1 MLVIYKDTQH
11 CLSFTLK
18 LYKTYISILGQLYTP
33 TKTQKHK
40 NNNNKWKQQQK
51 QQQTNKSV
59 FCFFP
64 EPDEVNNV
72 TVSNITK
79 TSVQVTWDIPS
90 LNPGPVNYTA
100 VAEDNVLG
108 NSLLNKMCSEQ
119 GEELLP

>member
-1 MLVIYKDTQH
+1 MPIIYIETIQNIYQYFGTIEHTNKNTH
-11 CLSFTLK
+11 K
-18 LYKTYISILGQLYTP
+18 K
-33 TKTQKHK
+33 QKK
-40 NNNNKWKQQQK
+40 QK
-51 QQQTNKSV
+51 QMKTTTNKQI
-59 FCFFP
+59 CLLFFA

-79 TSVQVTWDIPS
+79 SSVQVTWDIPS

>member
-1 MLVIYKDTQH
+1 M
-11 CLSFTLK
+11 
-18 LYKTYISILGQLYTP
+18 KTT
-33 TKTQKHK
+33 TKTT
-40 NNNNKWKQQQK
+40 
-51 QQQTNKSV
+51 TNKQI
-59 FCFFP
+59 CLLFFT